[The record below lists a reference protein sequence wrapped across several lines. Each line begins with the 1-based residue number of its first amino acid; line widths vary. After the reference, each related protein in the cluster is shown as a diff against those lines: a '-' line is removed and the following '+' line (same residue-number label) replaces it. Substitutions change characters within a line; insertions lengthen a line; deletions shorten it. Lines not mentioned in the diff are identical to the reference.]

1 MLNPMDNMFDVTFD
15 LLNCLELTRN
25 EEKRLIFIFCGHD
38 SLRTSIY
45 IKKGCLWYEF
55 IHTNMETDSC
65 IENRIYWS
73 YFTIINYIHTTK
85 MSKVKGK
92 P

>member
-25 EEKRLIFIFCGHD
+25 EEKRLIFIFRGHD

-45 IKKGCLWYEF
+45 IKKGCL
-55 IHTNMETDSC
+55 
-65 IENRIYWS
+65 
-73 YFTIINYIHTTK
+73 
-85 MSKVKGK
+85 
-92 P
+92 